1 MLRTKRT
8 LIQLGMITEA
18 LTRTFKPTE
27 SNYPYIIPALRNG
40 MEVKV
45 TKKIAK
51 EFALAE
57 PGIIVKGT
65 VRYIEFAPADLGL
78 VVMTLKNEL

>member
-1 MLRTKRT
+1 
-8 LIQLGMITEA
+8 MITEA

-40 MEVKV
+40 MVVKV

-51 EFALAE
+51 EFALAN
-57 PGIIVKGT
+57 PGITVKGI
-65 VRYIEFAPADLGL
+65 VRYIEFTPADLGL
-78 VVMTLKNEL
+78 IAMTLN